1 MDPRTKSHRR
11 EGTRAIVPRDGP
23 PPAFLRVKGK
33 VSSHSNPLTLC
44 TPLLFTLTHAPT
56 VPTEKK
62 QAGQY
67 ADANAK
73 YGQVL
78 VALNRVFPWTQ
89 ETDGGGGGGGVGG
102 ETISAS
108 GERKKVKTLTATVL
122 SNRALTCR
130 RLGQHAS
137 ALEDACKADCL
148 LAELGLEAELGL
160 RIKTKYAMGE
170 SLAHLGRP
178 VEACDVLRQA
188 LRLVETM
195 KKEQDEEKN
204 EQTSC
209 DVAGLVSCLRRAARS
224 LPMSYVASHW
234 ADAICSGESVSFL
247 SPNPREGNLLKPIR
261 PAAMRATKAEI
272 ARRLLVSISSF
283 TTFRLPDCPYETDIY
298 FYNLRTRRWET
309 KTGGANARW
318 MLGFLEPELLL
329 LVWANS
335 HRAARMNRW

>member
-1 MDPRTKSHRR
+1 M
-11 EGTRAIVPRDGP
+11 
-23 PPAFLRVKGK
+23 RVKGK

-56 VPTEKK
+56 VPPEKK
-62 QAGQY
+62 QASQY
-67 ADANAK
+67 ADANAT

-89 ETDGGGGGGGVGG
+89 DTDGGGGGGVGG

-195 KKEQDEEKN
+195 KKEQDEEENK
-204 EQTSC
+204 QTSC

-272 ARRLLVSISSF
+272 ARRLLVSINCF

-298 FYNLRTRRWET
+298 FYNLR
-309 KTGGANARW
+309 
-318 MLGFLEPELLL
+318 
-329 LVWANS
+329 
-335 HRAARMNRW
+335 RAAPKPAAAAAAAGGFGNTVARPPVQPAVARRVPVRHVRNRRAPG